1 MKKLFLLVFFASI
14 AIGGT
19 ANDQTKS
26 NLPAGKNIPVKLTT
40 RIYSNSN
47 NQIEPAAVVDTDIRD
62 DSGTHILIRQGTPV
76 ILDAQIQKA
85 RGVGK
90 PASVKLSCMTTT
102 TVDGQT
108 IKLRGEYYKEGESR
122 KGAALG
128 IGLGVGIPFFLPGLF
143 FLCLKGEKITI
154 YENTLFQNIYTD
166 DSYQISIS
174 E

>member
-19 ANDQTKS
+19 ANAQTKS
-26 NLPAGKNIPVKLTT
+26 SLPAGKNIPVKLTT

-47 NQIEPAAVVDTDIRD
+47 TQIEPAAVVDIDIRD

-76 ILDAQIQKA
+76 VLDAQIQKA

-90 PASVKLSCMTTT
+90 PASVKLSCTTT
-102 TVDGQT
+102 KTVDGQ
-108 IKLRGEYYKEGESR
+108 IVRLRGEYYKEGESR